1 MKIKKITTERL
12 YLIPFTIPIAQ
23 EVLNQQYT
31 ILSDMGLNL
40 SQGWPDEDMME
51 TLPRIVTNLE
61 LVEEPSGFESWLI
74 VEKESK
80 AIIGDIGFKGK
91 PDPEGSVD
99 LGYGIV
105 DAARRKGYAIEAGAA
120 LIKWAF
126 KQQQV
131 KVITARCMHVNEGST
146 KTLERLG
153 FYQKVIKE
161 EMVHWFLLREPG
173 SKKELKMTI

>member
-23 EVLNQQYT
+23 EVLNQKYT

-40 SQGWPDEDMME
+40 SQGWPDEDMLE

-74 VEKESK
+74 VEKDSK
-80 AIIGDIGFKGK
+80 AIIGDIGFKGR
-91 PDPEGSVD
+91 PDSEGSVD

-105 DAARRKGYAIEAGAA
+105 DAARRKGYAVEAGSAM
-120 LIKWAF
+120 IKWAF

-131 KVITARCMHVNEGST
+131 KVITARCEHVNEAST
-146 KTLERLG
+146 KTLESLG
-153 FYQKVIKE
+153 FYQKIIKE
-161 EMVHWFLLREPG
+161 EMIHWFLLREPAAK
-173 SKKELKMTI
+173 SVSTPA

>member
-61 LVEEPSGFESWLI
+61 MVEEPSGF
-74 VEKESK
+74 
-80 AIIGDIGFKGK
+80 
-91 PDPEGSVD
+91 
-99 LGYGIV
+99 
-105 DAARRKGYAIEAGAA
+105 
-120 LIKWAF
+120 
-126 KQQQV
+126 
-131 KVITARCMHVNEGST
+131 
-146 KTLERLG
+146 
-153 FYQKVIKE
+153 
-161 EMVHWFLLREPG
+161 
-173 SKKELKMTI
+173 

>member
-40 SQGWPDEDMME
+40 SQGWPDED
-51 TLPRIVTNLE
+51 TNLE
-61 LVEEPSGFESWLI
+61 MVEEPSGFESWLI

-105 DAARRKGYAIEAGAA
+105 DAARRKGYAVEAGAA
-120 LIKWAF
+120 LIKWTF

-173 SKKELKMTI
+173 SKKELK